1 VRNARGNLLHE
12 NPVFMRVP
20 RTLSVGNN
28 AAWDGM
34 KSMEKRWFSTIFL
47 GFCACLTENSPFLPA
62 FRYFGAI
69 LAG

>member
-34 KSMEKRWFSTIFL
+34 KSMKKRWFSTVFL
-47 GFCACLTENSPFLPA
+47 GFCACLGENGRFLLA
-62 FRYFGAI
+62 FWYFRVI
-69 LAG
+69 